1 MTMPQ
6 SALPSRIHE
15 VTTSPAAK
23 QRVIKELTP
32 ILLGMVER
40 YRTEDLEYMAQR
52 KATVETDMNARSATK
67 TKEMRQRSMEFL
79 GGVKGNNGLITFDAV
94 GQEIDRRWNEV
105 IAIHAVPRRPSM
117 ARNIPEAGTS

>member
-1 MTMPQ
+1 
-6 SALPSRIHE
+6 
-15 VTTSPAAK
+15 
-23 QRVIKELTP
+23 
-32 ILLGMVER
+32 MVER

-79 GGVKGNNGLITFDAV
+79 GGVKGNDGLITFDAV
-94 GQEIDRRWNEV
+94 GQKIDQRWNEV